1 MDSQPRKGSRLRTL
15 IFYVIAL
22 TTATALFFLILAAGS
37 NLATPAGVP
46 VPTGAAT
53 APAAKDALGHLLL
66 ALVVIIIAA
75 RTAGQLFRFLH
86 QPPVI
91 GEVLAGI
98 MLGPS
103 LLGAVLPEAS
113 AFLLPL
119 SIAPHLGMIAQ
130 VGVILFMF
138 LVGLELDTTILREKA
153 HSAVAISHASILV
166 PFLLGSA
173 FALWLYPRYAA
184 DTVPFTNFTLF
195 LGISL
200 SVTAFPV
207 LARILTDQ
215 GLNRSRLGA
224 IALTC
229 AAVDD
234 ATAWCL
240 LAFVVG
246 VVQAESGAALR
257 TILLTFAFVLV
268 VVFLIRPLVQRWAK
282 RVELSDPVS
291 QGTVAIA
298 CVAFLLSA
306 LITEGIGIHALFGA
320 FILGAVIPH
329 ESRLARALKTKL
341 EDIVVVLFLPVY
353 FAFTG
358 LRTQIGLLAD
368 WQDWLVTGVIIL
380 VASLGKFGGSAITAR
395 LTGIGWRDAASLG
408 ILMNTRGLMELVVLN
423 LGLDLGVIT
432 PRLFAMLVIMA
443 LVTTLATTPV
453 LHLLNRSGAGRR
465 NIADSQADT
474 AEVSSPP

>member
-1 MDSQPRKGSRLRTL
+1 M
-15 IFYVIAL
+15 
-22 TTATALFFLILAAGS
+22 AA
-37 NLATPAGVP
+37 PAGVP
-46 VPTGAAT
+46 VPPGAEA

-75 RTAGQLFRFLH
+75 RGVGALFRYFH

-103 LLGAVLPEAS
+103 LLGLVSPAAS
-113 AFLLPL
+113 AFLLPA

-138 LVGLELDTTILREKA
+138 LVGLELDTTMLREKA
-153 HSAVAISHASILV
+153 HAAVAISHASILV

-184 DTVPFTNFTLF
+184 GAVPFTNFALF

-207 LARILTDQ
+207 LARILTDR
-215 GLNRSRLGA
+215 GLNRSRLGTV
-224 IALTC
+224 ALTC

-246 VVQAESGAALR
+246 VVQAQSGAALR
-257 TILLTFAFVLV
+257 TVLLTLAFVLV
-268 VVFLIRPLVQRWAK
+268 VVFLLRPLARRWVK
-282 RVELSDPVS
+282 RAELSDRVG
-291 QGTVAIA
+291 QGTVAVA

-320 FILGAVIPH
+320 FLLGAVIPR
-329 ESRLARALKTKL
+329 ESRVARALKTRL
-341 EDIVVVLFLPVY
+341 EDIVVVLFLPAY

-358 LRTQIGLLAD
+358 LRTHIGLLAG
-368 WQDWLVTGVIIL
+368 WEDWLVTGVIIL
-380 VASLGKFGGSAITAR
+380 IASLGKFGGSAITAR

-423 LGLDLGVIT
+423 LGLDLGVVT

-443 LVTTLATTPV
+443 LTTTLATTPV
-453 LHLLNRSGAGRR
+453 LHLLTRSGTGSRDDVDGR
-465 NIADSQADT
+465 SG
-474 AEVSSPP
+474 SPVVTSPT